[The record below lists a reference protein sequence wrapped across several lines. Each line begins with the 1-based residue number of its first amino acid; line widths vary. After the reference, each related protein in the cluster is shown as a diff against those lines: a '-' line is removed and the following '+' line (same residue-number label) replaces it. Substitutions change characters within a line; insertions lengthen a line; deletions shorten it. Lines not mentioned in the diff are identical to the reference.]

1 MITTEIKSALLE
13 LQEARMALASAEA
26 NYFRL
31 YDEWNEF
38 LCKQQET
45 GEQK

>member
-1 MITTEIKSALLE
+1 MITTEIKIAHLE

-26 NYFRL
+26 NYIRL
-31 YDEWNEF
+31 CDEWQEF
-38 LCKQQET
+38 ICKQQET